1 MSDARGGRDQ
11 TTQTAEIPDKHV
23 PAVEYTDLPEA
34 LPMKKVIGPSV
45 LLLAGAIGSGE
56 YVLWP
61 YITSQ
66 VGLALV
72 WLVVIGVGTQYFLN
86 MEIER
91 YTLATG
97 ETAVTGF
104 TRLWKPW
111 GLLFIAMT
119 VIPWMWPGW
128 ATGGTTT
135 LSFALGFSE
144 DLIPYITIG
153 VLALI
158 GAVLTASPVVYRT
171 VEKIQFF
178 MVALIVL
185 FILYAIV
192 ALLGSD
198 GYTALAKGFVE
209 VDKIPDA
216 IEAIPIATL
225 LGAIAFAGAGGA
237 MNLVQSNWVRD
248 KGLGMGA
255 EAAQGRLAVHRGR
268 GRRTDH
274 GLLLPPR
281 RAEHAAL
288 ERVVEASPTAS
299 SSATFF
305 VIGGVTL
312 LVFMTLTFVTIGTGG
327 DAEQFDFIKLQGEAL
342 EADYG
347 SWLGTAFWL
356 IGSVVLFSTNLTVLD
371 MVGRLTA
378 DVLKTGVLRENERWS
393 ESKLYFITVWAMILF
408 GSIILLSGVTQP
420 IVLLVIAS
428 CLNGVV
434 MFVYSMLLLKLNR
447 GVLPREIGLRGGRLG
462 GDLLGRALLRR
473 LLGGA
478 GLRPGGSAV
487 LTWTV
492 PRHRRRRTASRSACS
507 GSTPDVVGVGDEGEQ
522 AVADV
527 GRVGAARRGL
537 PGRAAAGRAPC
548 RRTAAPGRPGGSPSV
563 TESRRFSCAL
573 IDSQTSLM
581 ASASPPGA
589 RSSPAG
595 AKTCGLRRCIFSM
608 MSPATSSI
616 VKSPDSSAITAWK

>member
-23 PAVEYTDLPEA
+23 PAVEYTELPEA

-56 YVLWP
+56 FVLWP

-72 WLVVIGVGTQYFLN
+72 WLVVIGVATQYFLN

-135 LSFALGFSE
+135 LAFAFGFSA
-144 DLIPYITIG
+144 DAVPYVTIG
-153 VLALI
+153 VLVLI
-158 GAVLTASPVVYRT
+158 GAVLTASPIVYRT

-178 MVALIVL
+178 MVAMIVL
-185 FILYAIV
+185 FVLYAMV
-192 ALLGSD
+192 ALIGGD

-209 VDKIPDA
+209 VDRIPDA
-216 IEAIPIATL
+216 IDAIPIATL

-255 EAAQGRLAVHRGR
+255 KLPKVVSPFTGDEVAAPTTGFFF
-268 GRRTDH
+268 RRDEQNM
-274 GLLLPPR
+274 R
-281 RAEHAAL
+281 RWNEWW
-288 ERVVEASPTAS
+288 RVANREQT
-299 SSATFF
+299 ATFL

-312 LVFMTLTFVTIGTGG
+312 LVFMALTFVTLGTGG
-327 DAEQFDFIKLQGEAL
+327 AAEDFDFIHLQGEAL
-342 EADYG
+342 QADYG
-347 SWLGTAFWL
+347 TWLGTVFWL
-356 IGSVVLFSTNLTVLD
+356 IGSVVLYSTNLTVLD

-378 DVLKTGVLRENERWS
+378 DVLKTGALRDNERWS
-393 ESKLYFITVWAMILF
+393 ESKLYFATVWAMILF

-420 IVLLVIAS
+420 LVLLVIAS

-434 MFVYSMLLLKLNR
+434 MFVYSILLLKLNR
-447 GVLPREIGLRGGRLG
+447 GVLPREIGLSGGRLV
-462 GDLLGRALLRR
+462 AICW
-473 LLGGA
+473 
-478 GLRPGGSAV
+478 AV
-487 LTWTV
+487 LFY
-492 PRHRRRRTASRSACS
+492 
-507 GSTPDVVGVGDEGEQ
+507 
-522 AVADV
+522 
-527 GRVGAARRGL
+527 
-537 PGRAAAGRAPC
+537 
-548 RRTAAPGRPGGSPSV
+548 GG
-563 TESRRFSCAL
+563 F
-573 IDSQTSLM
+573 
-581 ASASPPGA
+581 
-589 RSSPAG
+589 
-595 AKTCGLRRCIFSM
+595 
-608 MSPATSSI
+608 SI
-616 VKSPDSSAITAWK
+616 VLVSDQAGQLF

>member
-1 MSDARGGRDQ
+1 MTDTRGGRDQ
-11 TTQTAEIPDKHV
+11 STQTAEIPDKHV
-23 PAVEYTDLPEA
+23 PAVKYTELPEA

-209 VDKIPDA
+209 VDKVPDA

-255 EAAQGRLAVHRGR
+255 KLPKVVSPFTGDEVAQPTTGYFF
-268 GRRTDH
+268 RRDEQNM
-274 GLLLPPR
+274 R
-281 RAEHAAL
+281 RWNEWWKVANREQF
-288 ERVVEASPTAS
+288 S
-299 SSATFF
+299 TFF

-378 DVLKTGVLRENERWS
+378 DVLKTGVLRDNERWS

-447 GVLPREIGLRGGRLG
+447 GVLPREIGLRGGRLV
-462 GDLLGRALLRR
+462 AICW
-473 LLGGA
+473 
-478 GLRPGGSAV
+478 AV
-487 LTWTV
+487 LFYGGF
-492 PRHRRRRTASRSACS
+492 S
-507 GSTPDVVGVGDEGEQ
+507 VVLVYDQ
-522 AVADV
+522 A
-527 GRVGAARRGL
+527 GQL
-537 PGRAAAGRAPC
+537 
-548 RRTAAPGRPGGSPSV
+548 
-563 TESRRFSCAL
+563 F
-573 IDSQTSLM
+573 
-581 ASASPPGA
+581 
-589 RSSPAG
+589 
-595 AKTCGLRRCIFSM
+595 
-608 MSPATSSI
+608 
-616 VKSPDSSAITAWK
+616 